1 MSSITVSSLVLGSL
15 TVEVD
20 GSDSTLALSVLG
32 TAPATLS
39 IELGTPGAQGNAATI
54 AVGTTTTLSPGSA
67 ATVANVGT
75 TSAAVF
81 NFGIPSGL
89 TGATGPG
96 VPVGGTDGQV
106 LAKIDA
112 TDYNTQWAT
121 AFALQVRNQVRNETG
136 ATLTKG
142 TVVYVTGASGN
153 KVTVSKALATGDAT
167 SAQTFAILLE
177 NIPNNQNGYAVTSG
191 LLENL
196 DTSAYAAGTQVYL
209 SPTTAGT
216 FTPTKPSAPDHLV
229 YVGVIER
236 SHVNQGSMLVRIQ
249 NGYELEELHNVAI
262 NGLANNDLLAYD
274 SATTLWKNKTFGTL
288 GLLTSATAASTYYL
302 QTNPAGYITSAA
314 LSGYLTSAAAASTY
328 QTIAGMTS
336 YLTTASAASTYY
348 PLTNPAGY
356 IDASALTGYLTSA
369 TAASTYQTLA
379 GMSSYL
385 TTSAAASTYLAKASN
400 LSDLANASTARTN
413 LGLGTAAVE
422 PATKLVPSGGTTGQ
436 VLAKASATSWDLTWA
451 TAGGGGGGGVTIN
464 SYTTP
469 GTYSYTIP
477 TGATILM
484 IYLWGSGGGG
494 GSGARQATSA
504 ARGGGSGGGAGSFF
518 FTEIPASAFTSP
530 VTVIVPAGGAGAAAI
545 TTDNTFG
552 NNGTN
557 GSDAR
562 FGDLMGYRG
571 DRGNAGSN
579 LGTPGGTARSGAWGM
594 PIFGGISGGSG
605 NIGAGG
611 QPTTQGPSGHVMP
624 TGGGGGAGQAA
635 AVTTA
640 TLGGAGGTKGGAP
653 ANNVSGWNVQIAG
666 GSGGANP
673 ATPPTPGVSGLA
685 QFKGGSGGGGGG
697 YATARAGQAGSVG
710 GFPGGGG
717 GGGSASDN
725 GFASGAGGNGADG
738 MVLVIAW

>member
-1 MSSITVSSLVLGSL
+1 MSSISVSSLVLGTLTMEVEGADASL
-15 TVEVD
+15 
-20 GSDSTLALSVLG
+20 SLSVLA
-32 TAPATLS
+32 TAPASLT
-39 IELGTPGAQGNAATI
+39 IELGTPGAQGDAATI
-54 AVGTTTTLSPGSA
+54 AVGTTSTLAPGSS

-75 TSAAVF
+75 SSAAVF

-106 LAKIDA
+106 LAKIDT
-112 TDYNTQWAT
+112 TDYNTQWVT
-121 AFALQVRNQVRNETG
+121 PFALQVRNQVRNETG
-136 ATLTKG
+136 AQLDKG
-142 TVVYVTGASGN
+142 TVVYVNGAAGN
-153 KVTVSKALATGDAT
+153 KVTVTKALATGDAT
-167 SAQTFAILLE
+167 SAQTFAVLLE

-262 NGLANNDLLAYD
+262 AGLANNDLLAYD
-274 SATTLWKNKTFGTL
+274 SATTLWKNKTYGTL

-314 LSGYLTSAAAASTY
+314 LSGYLTSATAASTY

-385 TTSAAASTYLAKASN
+385 ATANN
-400 LSDLANASTARTN
+400 LSELTATASTARTN

-422 PATKLVPSGGTTGQ
+422 PATKLVPAGGTTGQ
-436 VLAKASATSWDLTWA
+436 VLSKVSATDWDLTWA
-451 TAGGGGGGGVTIN
+451 TAGGGGGGGGIDIQTFG
-464 SYTTP
+464 SSTTS
-469 GTYSYTIP
+469 GTFTWTKPANAKAVEI
-477 TGATILM
+477 ILF
-484 IYLWGSGGGG
+484 SGG
-494 GSGARQATSA
+494 S
-504 ARGGGSGGGAGSFF
+504 GGGSGGRYATTSGRSGGSGGAGGLVFWGKINAAF
-518 FTEIPASAFTSP
+518 LNATE
-530 VTVIVPAGGAGAAAI
+530 TVVVGAGGAGGASN
-545 TTDNTFG
+545 TTNTSNGFPGVAGG
-552 NNGTN
+552 NSSFSVFQTGSPSVGIAGTTT
-557 GSDAR
+557 S
-562 FGDLMGYRG
+562 
-571 DRGNAGSN
+571 
-579 LGTPGGTARSGAWGM
+579 TGGPTARTSLLNQIGLTA
-594 PIFGGISGGSG
+594 
-605 NIGAGG
+605 GAGG
-611 QPTTQGPSGHVMP
+611 GGSISAGASGSGLNGSNIPPLGGGGAGGALANATDAKNGGNGGSYFTSAIFAGITSTIAGGTQGLTNGTPPTAGTSATTQYLQGG
-624 TGGGGGAGQAA
+624 TGGGGGAYRTGVAGMAGAA
-635 AVTTA
+635 GGWP
-640 TLGGAGGTKGGAP
+640 GGA
-653 ANNVSGWNVQIAG
+653 
-666 GSGGANP
+666 
-673 ATPPTPGVSGLA
+673 
-685 QFKGGSGGGGGG
+685 
-697 YATARAGQAGSVG
+697 
-710 GFPGGGG
+710 G

-725 GFASGAGGNGADG
+725 GFNSGAGGNGANG
-738 MVLVIAW
+738 YAVIITYT

>member
-32 TAPATLS
+32 TAPASLS

-54 AVGTTTTLSPGSA
+54 AVGTTTTLSPGSS

-136 ATLTKG
+136 ATMTKG

-167 SAQTFAILLE
+167 SAQTFAVLLE

-236 SHVNQGSMLVRIQ
+236 SHVNQGTMLVRIQ

-262 NGLANNDLLAYD
+262 ASLANNDLLAYD
-274 SATTLWKNKTFGTL
+274 SATDLWKNKTFGTL

-302 QTNPAGYITSAA
+302 QTNPAGYIDATALAPYLTIASAA
-314 LSGYLTSAAAASTY
+314 GTY
-328 QTIAGMTS
+328 QTI
-336 YLTTASAASTYY
+336 
-348 PLTNPAGY
+348 
-356 IDASALTGYLTSA
+356 
-369 TAASTYQTLA
+369 A

-400 LSDLANASTARTN
+400 LSDLVSAPTARTN

-422 PATKLVPSGGTTGQ
+422 PATKLVPAGGTTGQ
-436 VLAKASATSWDLTWA
+436 VLAKLSNADWDDGWTTISAGGSDVQAYKTAGTFTWTKPAGAKAVFVYVVGGGGGGGSGAVNQTSSIRGGGGGGSAAGFTQSWMNADDLPATVTVTVGAGGNGGASRPSGVAGSGNPGIAGTATTFGTYLRGAPGVNGNAGTLA
-451 TAGGGGGGGVTIN
+451 GGGGGGGGVTISLFG
-464 SYTTP
+464 SYGLTT
-469 GTYSYTIP
+469 
-477 TGATILM
+477 L
-484 IYLWGSGGGG
+484 
-494 GSGARQATSA
+494 
-504 ARGGGSGGGAGSFF
+504 GGASGS
-518 FTEIPASAFTSP
+518 A
-530 VTVIVPAGGAGAAAI
+530 
-545 TTDNTFG
+545 
-552 NNGTN
+552 
-557 GSDAR
+557 
-562 FGDLMGYRG
+562 
-571 DRGNAGSN
+571 GNAANANDGS
-579 LGTPGGTARSGAWGM
+579 SFQGM
-594 PIFGGISGGSG
+594 P
-605 NIGAGG
+605 G
-611 QPTTQGPSGHVMP
+611 Q
-624 TGGGGGAGQAA
+624 GGGGGAGQTAAATTPTNGGNGGGKLAATSTNSGTAA
-635 AVTTA
+635 AVLGGVGGNGTSQTAATAGTA
-640 TLGGAGGTKGGAP
+640 TYAWGYVGTGGGGGFYRTATNGGTGGAGGAP
-653 ANNVSGWNVQIAG
+653 G
-666 GSGGANP
+666 
-673 ATPPTPGVSGLA
+673 
-685 QFKGGSGGGGGG
+685 
-697 YATARAGQAGSVG
+697 
-710 GFPGGGG
+710 GGGG
-717 GGGSASDN
+717 GGGSADITN
-725 GFASGAGGNGADG
+725 ASGAGGQGGAG
-738 MVLVIAW
+738 YCLVITTL

>member
-142 TVVYVTGASGN
+142 TVVYVTGAAGN
-153 KVTVSKALATGDAT
+153 KVTVTKAQANGDAT
-167 SAQTFAILLE
+167 SAQTFAVLLE

-196 DTSAYAAGTQVYL
+196 DTSAFAAGTQLYL

-216 FTPTKPSAPDHLV
+216 YTSTKPSAPDHLV

-262 NGLANNDLLAYD
+262 AGLANNDLLAYD

-288 GLLTSATAASTYYL
+288 GLLTSATAASTYL
-302 QTNPAGYITSAA
+302 AKASNLSDLASASTARTNLGLGTAATASSSQLVPAGGTTGQVLAKASGTNYDLTWTTASASVAWGAITGTLSSQTDLNTA
-314 LSGYLTSAAAASTY
+314 LGLKAPLASPALTGTPTAPTATAGTSTTQIATTAFVTAVDVLKAPLASPTFTGTVTIPAGASISGYLTTSSASSTY
-328 QTIAGMTS
+328 QTLSGMSS
-336 YLTTASAASTYY
+336 YLTTSS
-348 PLTNPAGY
+348 
-356 IDASALTGYLTSA
+356 
-369 TAASTYQTLA
+369 AASTYQTLS

-385 TTSAAASTYLAKASN
+385 TTSAAASTYQ
-400 LSDLANASTARTN
+400 
-413 LGLGTAAVE
+413 
-422 PATKLVPSGGTTGQ
+422 P
-436 VLAKASATSWDLTWA
+436 
-451 TAGGGGGGGVTIN
+451 I
-464 SYTTP
+464 
-469 GTYSYTIP
+469 GTYLTDAPSDGSY
-477 TGATILM
+477 
-484 IYLWGSGGGG
+484 YV
-494 GSGARQATSA
+494 RK
-504 ARGGGSGGGAGSFF
+504 
-518 FTEIPASAFTSP
+518 
-530 VTVIVPAGGAGAAAI
+530 
-545 TTDNTFG
+545 D
-552 NNGTN
+552 
-557 GSDAR
+557 
-562 FGDLMGYRG
+562 
-571 DRGNAGSN
+571 
-579 LGTPGGTARSGAWGM
+579 GAWEAL
-594 PIFGGISGGSG
+594 IIS
-605 NIGAGG
+605 
-611 QPTTQGPSGHVMP
+611 
-624 TGGGGGAGQAA
+624 
-635 AVTTA
+635 
-640 TLGGAGGTKGGAP
+640 
-653 ANNVSGWNVQIAG
+653 
-666 GSGGANP
+666 
-673 ATPPTPGVSGLA
+673 
-685 QFKGGSGGGGGG
+685 
-697 YATARAGQAGSVG
+697 
-710 GFPGGGG
+710 
-717 GGGSASDN
+717 
-725 GFASGAGGNGADG
+725 
-738 MVLVIAW
+738 